1 MNAIIIFG
9 FLGTIF
15 LCMVLWEMW
24 TWWRARIKSY
34 CLGGV
39 YRLQARLELRNKSKI
54 SGFLLNRA
62 YTSKVLRDYREVEIK
77 AKIKSIKNREQPVKL
92 EEVNYPVNV
101 WQNVKYRNGIGETTI
116 CTDIEIIE

>member
-24 TWWRARIKSY
+24 IWWRARIKSY

-39 YRLQARLELRNKSKI
+39 YRLQAILEIRKQGRI

-77 AKIKSIKNREQPVKL
+77 AKIKSIKKREQPVKL

-101 WQNVKYRNGIGETTI
+101 WQNVKYRNGIAETTI